1 MTLEYSFGMEEFP
14 EENAR
19 DARLLEPSPWT
30 LDRWGGKPSPE
41 FASKGKIEEKF
52 RSTVK

>member
-1 MTLEYSFGMEEFP
+1 MSLEYSFGMEEFP

-19 DARLLEPSPWT
+19 DARILETSPWT
-30 LDRWGGKPSPE
+30 LDRWGGKPDPR

-52 RSTVK
+52 SVIDK